1 MIRMKTQYAGPAG
14 CFSPGQIVADFSKAE
29 EKQLIDGG
37 YAEPIAADAPPT
49 KGKRKP
55 ETAANPG
62 AEQNETAAGPGS
74 ES

>member
-1 MIRMKTQYAGPAG
+1 MIRMKTTYAGPSGVIAAG
-14 CFSPGQIVADFSKAE
+14 QTADLPKAE
-29 EKQLIDGG
+29 EKALIDGG
-37 YAEPIAADAPPT
+37 YAEAITADAPPT

-62 AEQNETAAGPGS
+62 AQQNETAAEPGG

>member
-1 MIRMKTQYAGPAG
+1 MIRMKTLYAGPSGVFSAG
-14 CFSPGQIVADFSKAE
+14 QVADLPRAE
-29 EKQLIDGG
+29 EKALIDGG

-62 AEQNETAAGPGS
+62 AQQNETAADPGS